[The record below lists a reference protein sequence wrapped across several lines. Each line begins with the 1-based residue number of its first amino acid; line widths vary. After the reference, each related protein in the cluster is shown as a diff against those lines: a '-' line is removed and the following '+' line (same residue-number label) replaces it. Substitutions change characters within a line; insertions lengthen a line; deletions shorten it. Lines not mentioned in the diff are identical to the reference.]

1 MFQKYKND
9 DDDHDDHD
17 DDVFFFKNKRYRYFT
32 HHRADANNWK

>member
-17 DDVFFFKNKRYRYFT
+17 DDFFLKNKRYRYFT
-32 HHRADANNWK
+32 HHRADASN